1 MMSFDYDQL
10 KSKEGSDG
18 SFWASYSD
26 LFMVLSLVFLLLYVV
41 SGLRSGTNGVMQQL
55 EFEKLKQENADYKE
69 QIKAY
74 NTLKEDY
81 LTQGA
86 TKSETE
92 TYDKLMSKLE
102 LLQSEAKDE
111 KNNLTK
117 AAKENAEKEEALN
130 QYQQI
135 VRNIINT
142 NMLSA
147 ARMKRKTKVIKK
159 IDQDLELT
167 KVEVKELNKTV
178 ALKEQ
183 EIEKREKDIEW
194 VQDNLEKTVAK
205 LEKSFKDKK
214 LTKRMMQKKISRL
227 KLKAS
232 QKVDRIQAKSDKIK
246 SELESAQSKLTQA
259 NETIDS
265 KDSTIATQSREIAGL
280 AQEQREAED
289 QIENLKESF
298 ESQRDKAQK
307 AFKAKLQS
315 SEMSAREKDKQ
326 INEFRDK
333 MAGEK
338 AQFESKLSGLEG
350 EIEKKS
356 EALGQAKAE
365 AEAALGEAESAKNA
379 AGLAE
384 AKANALGKD
393 LKEAKAI
400 INAKKKLIGKIA
412 DNLKKAGLN
421 ASVDKKTGDV
431 VLAFGKE
438 YFDTGKANLKPSMRE
453 MLEKF
458 MPVYSKSLL
467 SDKETA
473 KKIKSVEVIG
483 FASPTYKGK
492 YVDPVSLKAGD
503 RKAAGYNLDLSYYR
517 ARAIYEHIFDKTKMK
532 YQYQKDLLPLVKVV
546 GRSYFAQGADRNI
559 ASKMS
564 QEEYCS
570 KFDCKK
576 AQKVIIKFDI
586 GN

>member
-1 MMSFDYDQL
+1 MSFDYDQL

-41 SGLRSGTNGVMQQL
+41 SGLRAGTNGVVQKI
-55 EFEKLKQENADYKE
+55 EFEKLKKENADYQE

-92 TYDKLMSKLE
+92 TYEKLMGKLK

-111 KNNLTK
+111 KENLTK

-159 IDQDLELT
+159 IDKDLESK
-167 KVEVKELNKTV
+167 KVEVKQLNKVV
-178 ALKEQ
+178 AQKEK
-183 EIEKREKDIEW
+183 EIEKKEKDIEW
-194 VQDNLEKTVAK
+194 VKNNLDKTVAK

-232 QKVDRIQAKSDKIK
+232 QKVDRIQARSDKIK
-246 SELESAQSKLTQA
+246 NELQSAQSKLSQA
-259 NETIDS
+259 QQDLQAKDS
-265 KDSTIATQSREIAGL
+265 KISSQSQEIAGL
-280 AQEQREAED
+280 VQEKRETED
-289 QIENLKESF
+289 QIENLKENF
-298 ESQRDKAQK
+298 ESQRAKAQR
-307 AFKAKLQS
+307 AFKSKLKS
-315 SEMSAREKDKQ
+315 AEMSARERDKE
-326 INEFRDK
+326 IAEFRKK
-333 MAGEK
+333 MAGES
-338 AQFESKLSGLEG
+338 AAFEAKLAGLEG
-350 EIEKKS
+350 EIEAK
-356 EALGQAKAE
+356 EQELGRAKDE
-365 AEAALGEAESAKNA
+365 TEAARGAAESARSA
-379 AGLAE
+379 ASVAE

-393 LKEAKAI
+393 LKKAQEI
-400 INAKKKLIGKIA
+400 INAKKKLIKKIA
-412 DNLKKAGLN
+412 DNLNKAGLE
-421 ASVDKKTGDV
+421 ASVNKKTGDV

-438 YFDTGKANLKPSMRE
+438 YFDTGKASLKPNMRE

-467 SDKETA
+467 SDQETA
-473 KKIKSVEVIG
+473 KKIKSVEVVG

-517 ARAIYEHIFDKTKMK
+517 ARAIYKHIFDKDKMN

-546 GRSYFAQGADRNI
+546 GRSYFAEGADRSV

-564 QEEYCS
+564 QKEYCA
-570 KFDCKK
+570 KYDCKK
-576 AQKVIIKFDI
+576 AQKVIIKFDL

>member
-1 MMSFDYDQL
+1 MSFDYDQL

-41 SGLRSGTNGVMQQL
+41 SGLRAGTNGVVQKL

-69 QIKAY
+69 QIRAY
-74 NTLKEDY
+74 NTLKDDY

-86 TKSETE
+86 TKSETK
-92 TYDKLMSKLE
+92 TYEKLMGKLE
-102 LLQSEAKDE
+102 LLQSEAKEE
-111 KNNLTK
+111 KENLTK
-117 AAKENAEKEEALN
+117 AAKENAEKEKALN
-130 QYQQI
+130 QYQQL

-147 ARMKRKTKVIKK
+147 ARMKRKSKVIKK
-159 IDQDLELT
+159 IDKDLEG
-167 KVEVKELNKTV
+167 KKKEVKKLNATV
-178 ALKEQ
+178 AQKEA
-183 EIEKREKDIEW
+183 EIAKKEKDIEW
-194 VQDNLEKTVAK
+194 VKNNLNKTVAK
-205 LEKSFKDKK
+205 LEKSYKDKK

-232 QKVDRIQAKSDKIK
+232 QKMDRIQARSDKIK
-246 SELESAQSKLTQA
+246 SELESAQVKLSSAQQA
-259 NETIDS
+259 LEV
-265 KDSTIATQSREIAGL
+265 KDSTIAAQSQEIAGL
-280 AQEQREAED
+280 AQEKRETES
-289 QIENLKESF
+289 QIENLKKTF
-298 ESQRDKAQK
+298 ESERDRAQRQ
-307 AFKAKLQS
+307 FKSKLQS
-315 SEMSAREKDKQ
+315 ANMTARQKDKE
-326 INEFRDK
+326 INEFRQK

-338 AQFESKLSGLEG
+338 AEFESKLASLEG
-350 EIEKKS
+350 EVQEK
-356 EALGQAKAE
+356 EQALGQAQSEAKA
-365 AEAALGEAESAKNA
+365 AKGEAASARNLA
-379 AGLAE
+379 SLAE
-384 AKANALGKD
+384 AKASALGKD
-393 LKEAKAI
+393 LKAAKERL
-400 INAKKKLIGKIA
+400 NAKKKLIGKIA
-412 DNLKKAGLN
+412 KNLEKAGLK

-438 YFDTGKANLKPSMRE
+438 YFDTGKANLKPNMRQ

-473 KKIKSVEVIG
+473 KKIKSVEVVG

-517 ARAIYEHIFDKTKMK
+517 ARAIYEHIFDKEKMK

-546 GRSYFAQGADRNI
+546 GRSYFAEGADRNV

-564 QEEYCS
+564 QKEYCS
-570 KFDCKK
+570 KYDCKK
-576 AQKVIIKFDI
+576 AQKVIIKFDL
-586 GN
+586 GD